1 MAYASWSVTFGEQ
14 PSAAKWNILGTND
27 ASFNDGTGIGT
38 NAIAAASLSTSA
50 IKLGYSAL
58 TADVGTSG
66 TSNTEATGLAT
77 TVTIP
82 AGGRSVLILFSGWV
96 QPSSTNNT
104 NVTIWDGTVGSGT
117 ILATSLTSS
126 PAGGSVGQ
134 VSMNVVVTPAAGA
147 KTYRVS
153 IQTST
158 SASSLRSKAS
168 GFSVGDIGATTL
180 TVLAI

>member
-38 NAIAAASLSTSA
+38 NAIAAASLKTNA
-50 IKLGYSAL
+50 IKLGYTEL
-58 TADVGTSG
+58 TADANTSG
-66 TSNTEATGLAT
+66 TSETEVTGLAT

-82 AGGRSVLILFSGWV
+82 SGSRSIIIMGSFVCQANAAANMSVNL
-96 QPSSTNNT
+96 
-104 NVTIWDGTVGSGT
+104 WDGAVTSGT
-117 ILATSLTSS
+117 LLVASMQGINGLNQM
-126 PAGGSVGQ
+126 SV
-134 VSMNVVVTPAAGA
+134 NKVVTPAAGS

-153 IQTST
+153 VKTSSGTATMRGTGTPT
-158 SASSLRSKAS
+158 SGGNLGPS
-168 GFSVGDIGATTL
+168 TL